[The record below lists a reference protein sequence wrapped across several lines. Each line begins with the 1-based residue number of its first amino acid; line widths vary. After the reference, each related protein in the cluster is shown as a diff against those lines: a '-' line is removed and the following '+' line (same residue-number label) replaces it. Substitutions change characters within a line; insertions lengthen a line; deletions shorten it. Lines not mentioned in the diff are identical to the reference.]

1 VQEIQ
6 QAIERF
12 LDASERPVLCEPGEE
27 ALAIRRDNFVL
38 EQRNGCLSLHAW
50 DDRRNLMRRVVGIES
65 ASRGRLDLRIERFAK
80 RAGTLALA
88 DLAQPRNQ
96 SLPLRAARREFRDV
110 FRRFLRRQFAGYK
123 IADLSTEANLE
134 ETLSPVYPRA
144 LLRDGAGA
152 WAAIAAHNDAG
163 QADGVLS
170 FGLIWLDYLR
180 RREPNLTVRGIILYL
195 PAESAKTTCLR
206 LRHLN
211 TGVAEYSAF
220 LYSEDGRECAADLRD
235 FGNLDTRLDP
245 CRRRLSSAID
255 QTVERL
261 REIAGVESIERSDG
275 ELSLRVRG
283 MEFART
289 SGGTLLAGLET
300 KREVGASNVGEV
312 KRLAQELA
320 RLRAPDA
327 ADRWNPLYLR
337 NRELWLE
344 SQVRAEMS
352 EVDATLVTER
362 VYGQVPAFAASER
375 GVIDLLGVDR
385 SGRLAVIEL
394 KAAEDIH
401 LPMQSLDYWMR
412 VQWHSERG
420 EFTSKG
426 YFPGIEVRRDPPRI
440 LMISPSLE
448 VHPTNERLLR
458 YYSPS
463 IDVEHVGVG
472 IEWQKKLKVMFRVR
486 CPCP

>member
-1 VQEIQ
+1 
-6 QAIERF
+6 
-12 LDASERPVLCEPGEE
+12 
-27 ALAIRRDNFVL
+27 
-38 EQRNGCLSLHAW
+38 
-50 DDRRNLMRRVVGIES
+50 
-65 ASRGRLDLRIERFAK
+65 
-80 RAGTLALA
+80 
-88 DLAQPRNQ
+88 
-96 SLPLRAARREFRDV
+96 
-110 FRRFLRRQFAGYK
+110 
-123 IADLSTEANLE
+123 
-134 ETLSPVYPRA
+134 
-144 LLRDGAGA
+144 
-152 WAAIAAHNDAG
+152 
-163 QADGVLS
+163 
-170 FGLIWLDYLR
+170 
-180 RREPNLTVRGIILYL
+180 
-195 PAESAKTTCLR
+195 
-206 LRHLN
+206 
-211 TGVAEYSAF
+211 
-220 LYSEDGRECAADLRD
+220 
-235 FGNLDTRLDP
+235 
-245 CRRRLSSAID
+245 
-255 QTVERL
+255 
-261 REIAGVESIERSDG
+261 
-275 ELSLRVRG
+275 

-486 CPCP
+486 RPCP